1 MQDVLACVACLWCV
15 KCDLPC
21 WYPLAALPDLSEE
34 LGKRS
39 KQSSSLEVKFK
50 NAQKLS
56 QRLVL
61 ACQETIVGTVS
72 TLKRL
77 QVCCLSPVTQLRF
90 RLTRTVCWV
99 CWVYP
104 APQQPSFARVV
115 QEAARNVGS
124 LGASGGAPSSPYV
137 FLWPLL
143 FPVLVV

>member
-77 QVCCLSPVTQLRF
+77 QVRCL
-90 RLTRTVCWV
+90 
-99 CWVYP
+99 
-104 APQQPSFARVV
+104 
-115 QEAARNVGS
+115 S
-124 LGASGGAPSSPYV
+124 LGASHAVALSANADGWLGLLGLPRPSAT
-137 FLWPLL
+137 
-143 FPVLVV
+143 VVRSGCARSRS